1 MSNVLPKL
9 NATPSHELT
18 IPSTQRTVSYRPYL
32 VKEEKILLLAFE
44 SKDQKAALKA
54 MINTIEACVS
64 DTINVSKL
72 TMFDIEYMFTQI
84 RSKSVGEST
93 KIMVKCSECE
103 HGNEVSVDLS
113 QVSVDVPDI
122 DNNIKISDEITIEAK
137 YPSFEVFINNW
148 QEEMKEAEL
157 TYKIVNH
164 CIGAVITKDARID
177 AEDVSEEEIAMFVES
192 MNAQQFKKL
201 TDFVSTMPTMK
212 KDISFTCGSCSH
224 NNEQTLAGISDFF
237 S

>member
-1 MSNVLPKL
+1 MSNVLPRL

-18 IPSTQRTVSYRPYL
+18 IPSTKQVINYRPYL

-44 SKDQKAALKA
+44 SKDQKTALKA

-64 DTINVSKL
+64 EKIDVSRL
-72 TMFDIEYMFTQI
+72 TMFDVEYMFTQI

-93 KIMVKCSECE
+93 KISVKCSECSHE
-103 HGNEVSVDLS
+103 NEVSVELA
-113 QVSVDVPDI
+113 SVNVEVPDI
-122 DNNIKISDEITIEAK
+122 DNRIKISDEIIVEVR
-137 YPSFEVFINNW
+137 YPSFQVFIDNW

-164 CIGAVITKDARID
+164 CIGAVITEDTRID
-177 AEDVSEEEIAMFVES
+177 ASDVSEEEIAMFVES
-192 MNAQQFKKL
+192 MNAQQFKML
-201 TDFVSTMPTMK
+201 TDYVATMPTMK
-212 KDISFTCGSCSH
+212 KDILFACSSCSH
-224 NNEQTLAGISDFF
+224 DNKQTLAGISDFF